1 MYKKTKWI
9 TISVACK
16 LHPGYTLSLS
26 GLVFVI
32 DSIFLFLN
40 VQIINIYNWV
50 DISAAE
56 LPTAS
61 IELREARRQRCKSYT
76 IWHADGMAR

>member
-1 MYKKTKWI
+1 MWYFTLQQLRI
-9 TISVACK
+9 QSQ
-16 LHPGYTLSLS
+16 LLSLILLHKTTS
-26 GLVFVI
+26 FIRGQLLQLFVI
-32 DSIFLFLN
+32 DRIFLFLN

-61 IELREARRQRCKSYT
+61 IELREARRQRCKS
-76 IWHADGMAR
+76 